1 MPLVDPFRRDAE
13 KEDPENPDELLDTD
27 DDGYPR
33 LPVDVLEF
41 RLSRKKTMIRL
52 FIGALRRM
60 SLILIYIYLYI
71 ANVVHAGYFKL
82 TGRIPWGDMAEHPSR
97 YLSAKS
103 RPDSDHKLMEPSH
116 MKAKGVDDWLNHWLK
131 LQKKG
136 KQRVTLKDPSV
147 VSSDNQKHTNERT
160 LQNGDRHAK
169 GKKKASPSLEPSDGE
184 DISRDTENTPEIAS
198 VDGDNLPSDNNDGVE
213 ERAKMPGLPT
223 APSAAATSEKTRL
236 LFLMSLSD
244 DKNYR
249 QLILLLRAAKASHPH
264 YF

>member
-1 MPLVDPFRRDAE
+1 MPLVDTFRRNAE

-33 LPVDVLEF
+33 LPMDVLEF
-41 RLSRKKTMIRL
+41 RLSWKKTIIQL

-71 ANVVHAGYFKL
+71 ADVVHAGYFKL
-82 TGRIPWGDMAEHPSR
+82 TGRILWGDMAEHPSH

-136 KQRVTLKDPSV
+136 KQCVTLKDPSV
-147 VSSDNQKHTNERT
+147 ASSDNWNHMNEHPRQKD
-160 LQNGDRHAK
+160 DRNAK
-169 GKKKASPSLEPSDGE
+169 GKKKASPS
-184 DISRDTENTPEIAS
+184 PE
-198 VDGDNLPSDNNDGVE
+198 
-213 ERAKMPGLPT
+213 
-223 APSAAATSEKTRL
+223 
-236 LFLMSLSD
+236 
-244 DKNYR
+244 
-249 QLILLLRAAKASHPH
+249 
-264 YF
+264 